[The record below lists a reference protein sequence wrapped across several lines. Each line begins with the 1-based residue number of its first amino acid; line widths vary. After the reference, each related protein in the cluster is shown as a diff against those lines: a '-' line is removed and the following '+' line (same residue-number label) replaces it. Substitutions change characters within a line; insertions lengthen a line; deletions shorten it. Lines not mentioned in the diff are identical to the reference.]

1 MKQAVILAAGEGQR
15 LRPFTASKSK
25 VMLSIAGKPL
35 LEYVIESL
43 AQNSIRD
50 IILVVGY
57 KRERIFDYFGQG
69 GRFGVQI
76 SYVQQPNQL
85 GTAHALRQV
94 KDKIKGDFLVLNG
107 DQLIKPSTISGFV
120 KQPPQA
126 VMVKAINGEDP
137 SRYGVVTSSGGLL
150 TSIEEKPSI
159 AKSNFINT
167 GIYSFSMAVF
177 DYIGEHLDIPV
188 VLQSMLKDGLDI
200 HVAESQGA
208 WLDIV
213 YPWDMLKL
221 NAVVSAE
228 LKPGVAGTI
237 ESGVVMKGPV
247 RIGKNTVIRSNSY
260 IVGPVIIGEGC
271 DIGPSVCIYPST
283 NIADNV
289 TVAPFSQ
296 IKNSL
301 IYSGNSIGVASVIED
316 SVIDRGC
323 VICGQFSAPSAEI
336 ETRINDGLHKIK
348 VGTMMG
354 EGCTVGNAVVLQS
367 GTVVG
372 NSTRIAPLRT
382 LSGNIPDGS
391 LVV

>member
-43 AQNSIRD
+43 ALNGIRD

-57 KRERIFDYFGQG
+57 QRERIFDYFGQG
-69 GRFGVQI
+69 GHLGVQI
-76 SYVQQPNQL
+76 TYVHQPNQL
-85 GTAHALRQV
+85 GTAHALKQAN
-94 KDKIKGDFLVLNG
+94 DKIKGDFLVLNG
-107 DQLIKPSTISGFV
+107 DQLIKPSTISEFA

-126 VMVKAINGEDP
+126 VMVKAVNGEDP
-137 SRYGVVTSSGGLL
+137 RRYGVITSSGGLL

-159 AKSNFINT
+159 AKSSFINT
-167 GIYSFSMAVF
+167 GIYSFSMKVF

-188 VLQSMLKDGLDI
+188 VLQSMIKDKLDI
-200 HVAESQGA
+200 QVAESHGL

-213 YPWDMLKL
+213 YPWDMLSL
-221 NAVVSAE
+221 NAAVSAE

-237 ESGVVMKGPV
+237 ESGVVIKGPV
-247 RIGKNTVIRSNSY
+247 LIGKNTVIRSNSY
-260 IVGPVIIGEGC
+260 ITGPVIIGEGC
-271 DIGPSVCIYPST
+271 DIGPSVCIYPSSS
-283 NIADNV
+283 IADNV
-289 TVAPFSQ
+289 TVAPFCQ

-323 VICGQFSAPSAEI
+323 VLRGQFNATSSEV
-336 ETRINDGLHKIK
+336 ETRINDELHKIK

-354 EGCTVGNAVVLQS
+354 EGCIVGNSVVSQS

-372 NSTRIAPLRT
+372 NSSRIAPLKT
-382 LSGNIPDGS
+382 LSGSIPDGS

>member
-15 LRPFTASKSK
+15 LRPFTSSKSK

-43 AQNSIRD
+43 ARNGIRD

-57 KRERIFDYFGQG
+57 KRERIFDYFGDG
-69 GRFGVQI
+69 GHLGVEI
-76 SYVQQPNQL
+76 TYVSQPNQL
-85 GTAHALRQV
+85 GTAHALKQT
-94 KDKIKGDFLVLNG
+94 KDKIRGDFLVLNG
-107 DQLIKPSTISGFV
+107 DQLISPATIGDFV
-120 KQPPQA
+120 KEPPQA

-137 SRYGVVTSSGGLL
+137 RRYGVVSSSGRRL

-159 AKSNFINT
+159 AKSNLINT
-167 GIYSFSMAVF
+167 GIYSFSTRVF
-177 DYIGEHLDIPV
+177 DYIAEHLDIPM
-188 VLQSMLKDGLDI
+188 VLQSMIKDGLDI
-200 HVAESQGA
+200 RVAESRGV

-213 YPWDMLKL
+213 YPWDMLSL
-221 NAVVSAE
+221 NAVVSDT

-247 RIGKNTVIRSNSY
+247 LIGKNTVIRSNSY
-260 IVGPVIIGEGC
+260 ITGPVIIGEGC

-283 NIADNV
+283 SIADNV
-289 TVAPFSQ
+289 TVAPFCQ

-323 VICGQFSAPSAEI
+323 VIYGQFSAPSAEV
-336 ETRINDGLHKIK
+336 ETRINDELHKIK

-354 EGCTVGNAVVLQS
+354 EDCMVGNGAVLQG

-372 NSTRIAPLRT
+372 NSSRIAPLKT
-382 LSGNIPDGS
+382 LSGSIPDGS